1 MSSLLPT
8 TPLPQ
13 DELPELATPQL
24 AELSLLRF
32 AAVCV
37 ALTDRNGQIVYLNPY
52 AETFFGVTLQ
62 EVYGKSFAV
71 LSTPYSRAENEQV
84 IRFVLQQELAWDG
97 NLEFLANG
105 RTSILMRLTASP
117 TFDDDGQ
124 CDGVLCM
131 AFNINDSVMMQ
142 RVLQRERDLLESIL
156 ESANDGLFMVDI
168 HRDVVATNLPFE
180 HLFHIR
186 RQQILQRPLESLVDI
201 LRIQS
206 EIPPDLLNMLLT
218 FGEDRTQNAGGDFNM
233 GEKNPR
239 VIKWYSTPVYSGT
252 GEHMGRLFV
261 FRDVTDERVAE
272 RIKSEFVSLVSHELR
287 TPVTAINGM
296 AEMLLDGEYGRIED
310 EAYEPLGMMK
320 SNAERLITLIND
332 IIALSQIEAGR
343 IELRR
348 DKHTLEQIVSDA
360 LISVRP
366 MVLQKQ
372 QNVVLEIP
380 PQMPSILVD
389 RNRIVQILTNL
400 LSNASKYTHPRGSI
414 LIRADTI
421 REGGILP
428 PNAPQDL
435 RLPAALFMVQDTGI
449 GIAEEAQASIF
460 ERFFRTK
467 DAHDRQIQGS
477 GLGLTITRSLVELH
491 GGKIWVYSAP
501 EQGASFFFTIP
512 ILGMDMNH

>member
-1 MSSLLPT
+1 MT
-8 TPLPQ
+8 N
-13 DELPELATPQL
+13 
-24 AELSLLRF
+24 
-32 AAVCV
+32 
-37 ALTDRNGQIVYLNPY
+37 RNGQITYMNPY
-52 AETFFGVTLQ
+52 AEAFFGVAPQ
-62 EVYGKSFAV
+62 EAYGKPFAM
-71 LSTPYSRAENEQV
+71 LSTPYSRVESDQV
-84 IRFVLQQELAWDG
+84 IRFVVQHELAWDG

-105 RTSILMRLTASP
+105 RTAILMRLTASP
-117 TFDDDGQ
+117 IVDDHGQ
-124 CDGVLCM
+124 CQGVLCITI
-131 AFNINDSVMMQ
+131 NIHDSVMMQ
-142 RVLQRERDLLESIL
+142 RVLQRERDLLEAIL

-168 HRDVVATNLPFE
+168 HRDVVAINLPFE

-186 RQQILQRPLESLVDI
+186 RQQVLQRPLESLVDT
-201 LRIQS
+201 LRIHS

-218 FGEDRTQNAGGDFNM
+218 FGEDRTQNAGGDFSM
-233 GEKNPR
+233 GENNPR
-239 VIKWYSTPVYSGT
+239 VIKWYSAPVYSGT

-296 AEMLLDGEYGRIED
+296 AEMLLDGEYGRIDD
-310 EAYEPLGMMK
+310 EAYEPLGMIK

-348 DKHTLEQIVSDA
+348 AKHTLEQIISDA

-380 PQMPSILVD
+380 DQLPSLMVD
-389 RNRIVQILTNL
+389 RNRLVQVMTNL
-400 LSNASKYTHPRGSI
+400 LSNASKYTQPRGSI
-414 LIRADTI
+414 LIRADTMQQ
-421 REGGILP
+421 GAILP
-428 PNAPQDL
+428 PNAPPDL
-435 RLPAALFMVQDTGI
+435 RLPAVLLMVQDTGI
-449 GIAEEAQASIF
+449 GIAEEAQSSIF
-460 ERFFRTK
+460 ERFFRAK

-477 GLGLTITRSLVELH
+477 GLGLAITRSLVELH

-501 EQGASFFFTIP
+501 EEGASFFFTIP
-512 ILGMDMNH
+512 ILNDFNEDVS